1 MDFGRILEPFWV
13 RFGPKMRFKSDFEW
27 KRFEDS
33 SLKRLETGLKRLKAA
48 KRESRM
54 CGAGLNGGP
63 AQPTHPG
70 AM

>member
-13 RFGPKMRFKSDFEW
+13 RFGPKMRFKSDFEC

-48 KRESRM
+48 KREARTVQVR
-54 CGAGLNGGP
+54 ANGGM
-63 AQPTHPG
+63 AWACLT
-70 AM
+70 A